1 MLGGKMSSAIYGEW
15 AALAEADAREALQG
29 PVRRQDVEYTAE
41 ALDEI
46 TRITHRYPYFL
57 QQWGYESWN
66 LAQATPVGIQVIKA
80 ATVSA
85 TRKLDASFFRVRFD
99 RLTPRE
105 KDYLRALAEFGP
117 GPHRSGD
124 VADKLGLK
132 VQSVAP
138 LRGGL
143 IRKGMIYSP
152 AHGDTAFTVPMFD
165 DFMRRIMP
173 DWQPPK

>member
-1 MLGGKMSSAIYGEW
+1 MDPIRNPFA
-15 AALAEADAREALQG
+15 
-29 PVRRQDVEYTAE
+29 
-41 ALDEI
+41 
-46 TRITHRYPYFL
+46 
-57 QQWGYESWN
+57 
-66 LAQATPVGIQVIKA
+66 
-80 ATVSA
+80 
-85 TRKLDASFFRVRFD
+85 
-99 RLTPRE
+99 PRAGNPPPE
-105 KDYLRALAEFGP
+105 LAEFGP

-152 AHGDTAFTVPMFD
+152 AHGDMVFTVPMLD

-173 DWQPPK
+173 AWQPSK